1 MNTMIKNIKI
11 FNSIIF
17 ILLPFNIFCQIDKK
31 ADNILSQFS
40 EKTKKYNTIT
50 AKFTFRQFT
59 HDEGEV
65 DNFKGEIYIKDN
77 QYKLT
82 FPGNEIYTDGRTLWQ
97 YMIDLNEVTITIKE
111 KDDDSFLNNPKK
123 IFSIYKEEFKYK
135 FNREFS
141 EDGIQLYEIDLFPKK
156 IDESTYSRLRLIINK
171 NNLQLKSIEYFGKDA
186 NKFLIEIDNFLINEP
201 LKDTFFKFMP
211 ENYPGIEISDM
222 R

>member
-1 MNTMIKNIKI
+1 MKKLINTLKI
-11 FNSIIF
+11 FNIIIF
-17 ILLPFNIFCQIDKK
+17 LSLSLNLFCQTDER
-31 ADNILSQFS
+31 ADNILNQFS
-40 EKTKKYNTIT
+40 EKTKKFNTII

-65 DNFKGEIYIKDN
+65 DNFDGEIYIKDN

-82 FPGNEIYTDGRTLWQ
+82 FPGNEIYSNGKTLWQ
-97 YMIDLNEVTITIKE
+97 YMIDLNEVTITNKE

-141 EDGIQLYEIDLFPKK
+141 ENGEQFYEIDLFPKK

-171 NNLQLKSIEYFGKDA
+171 NNLQLISIEYFGKDA
-186 NKFLIEIDNFLINEP
+186 NRFLIEIDNFLTNES
-201 LKDTFFKFMP
+201 LEENFFKFIP